1 MITAVKG
8 RIKGGLPNLAA
19 ILIAQAMIG
28 YSVRVITRIIPM
40 GITAAH
46 KSRHVRQEAL
56 RDSLSAGGHLQYVVV
71 LAQKLADLEQ
81 KLDQVDVSRLKAAA
95 DIQLRLISKYLGDV
109 KAIEISGAEGGDL
122 VIQVKD
128 FKNA

>member
-8 RIKGGLPNLAA
+8 RIKGVPPNPVA

-40 GITAAH
+40 G
-46 KSRHVRQEAL
+46 
-56 RDSLSAGGHLQYVVV
+56 
-71 LAQKLADLEQ
+71 DLEQ